1 MRGSWVR
8 SLGCEDPL
16 KKGKATHSSILAW
29 RIPWTVQSTGSQRV
43 RHDWATFTFI
53 PVWVISSKKEPGI
66 IKSSWHVVSGDF
78 PTILPRKAVAVNREA
93 LTLFF
98 RFSEGFLS
106 WVTFPQLKAKEHMG
120 MATWGR
126 ASLHPDWYQI
136 FRINV
141 SFHVD
146 LVSFSGTT
154 GSSQTKTMLC
164 INLFKKNWS
173 SEPLPTPGW
182 QGEIK
187 WAFTMRTEKEAT
199 DRCFRDLHCHLGAYN
214 RKLAATN
221 CYSPAVVSCYRAH
234 KTQGLLSCRKLNAK
248 KACLLIHSWASQKSS
263 CHLRAFQALLK
274 MCWW

>member
-43 RHDWATFTFI
+43 RHHWATFTFI

-66 IKSSWHVVSGDF
+66 IKSSCHVVSGDF

-98 RFSEGFLS
+98 TFSEGFLS
-106 WVTFPQLKAKEHMG
+106 WVIFPQLKAKEHMG

-141 SFHVD
+141 SFRVD

-154 GSSQTKTMLC
+154 GSSQTKTMLVLTSSRRTGLQ
-164 INLFKKNWS
+164 NLYQPRGGR
-173 SEPLPTPGW
+173 E
-182 QGEIK
+182 
-187 WAFTMRTEKEAT
+187 
-199 DRCFRDLHCHLGAYN
+199 
-214 RKLAATN
+214 
-221 CYSPAVVSCYRAH
+221 
-234 KTQGLLSCRKLNAK
+234 KLNEH
-248 KACLLIHSWASQKSS
+248 LLWGVRKRQQTAALGTFTVTLGPITGSWLPPTAT
-263 CHLRAFQALLK
+263 HLLWFLVTELTRPRDFCPVAN
-274 MCWW
+274 